1 MGVLHWYS
9 HKFVLYESS
18 GIFCQRFVLLAS
30 MRTYRLT
37 VVAKYTCGVILR
49 LYVATRV
56 VSGYLREL
64 HERTSA

>member
-18 GIFCQRFVLLAS
+18 GIFCQRFALLAS

-37 VVAKYTCGVILR
+37 VVAKYTWCNITALR
-49 LYVATRV
+49 SYSRV